1 MKKRLTISNV
11 FDSIPPKG
19 VVMLPGKVSSEAI
32 EEARRRNMQRN
43 GEWYNVVLIYGAD
56 SSYVL
61 LSRSEN
67 WEATPEDVISSQH
80 RFFRNTSWLLA

>member
-32 EEARRRNMQRN
+32 EEARRRNMRRN
-43 GEWYNVVLIYGAD
+43 GEWYSVTLVYCGAK
-56 SSYVL
+56 SYALVSRHEAWETATEEL
-61 LSRSEN
+61 LL
-67 WEATPEDVISSQH
+67 SQH
-80 RFFRNTSWLLA
+80 RFFRSTSWLQT

>member
-1 MKKRLTISNV
+1 MTMSNV

-19 VVMLPGKVSSEAI
+19 MVMLPGKVSSEAI

-43 GEWYNVVLIYGAD
+43 GEWYNVVLIYSTD

-67 WEATPEDVISSQH
+67 WETTPEDVISSQH
-80 RFFRNTSWLLA
+80 RFFKNTSWLLA

>member
-1 MKKRLTISNV
+1 MSNV

-43 GEWYNVVLIYGAD
+43 GEWYNVVLIYSAD